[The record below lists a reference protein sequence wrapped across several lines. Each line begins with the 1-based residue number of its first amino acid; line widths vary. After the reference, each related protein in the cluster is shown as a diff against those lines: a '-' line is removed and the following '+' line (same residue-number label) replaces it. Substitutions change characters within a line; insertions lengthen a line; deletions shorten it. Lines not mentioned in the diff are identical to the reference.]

1 MVDELQNKI
10 DPASGL
16 PITAKNDVNIDPTSG
31 LPITNSGVRSGIM
44 GNVLGEAETGNTRL
58 LDNMSYKDYKSYGYY
73 DVKRLP
79 GVDWNEQRAQNQGTI
94 AKWGRGLAKAG
105 VTTLGSLAE
114 NTVGLIV
121 GTGSVLTG
129 GSFYDNPFGRAI
141 DATNEWMSEALPN
154 YYTKDEIDN
163 TRILSA
169 NFWADKV
176 ANGVGYMLGSIATDV
191 ALAFFT
197 GGQSIGF
204 SVAKNAARIGKILS
218 VAEKARALSNVYKL
232 SKAAKGSKKI
242 GDVLSGATKL
252 KNAGAI
258 KARWNAYGRAE
269 TGLISAIGESN
280 VEARQ
285 AKNETRQSLID
296 QYTLQNGVSEDEIPA
311 DILADF
317 EIESEK
323 AGNTVFAINLPVVA
337 STNMLT
343 IGKMLGPGY
352 RKSLTEVAKKQSKK
366 GIFNIGTKKGS
377 EEFVDL
383 GLSGGWAKRTAI
395 KASRKFGNTF
405 KSSLSEAAQEGSQF
419 AAGTFAQDYY
429 TNKYFGKAQGLDGL
443 IDSIGYGLQKTF
455 TSKEGQ
461 ESILLGAIIGGGSVG
476 GGNLIKK
483 VRKKDTEYSL
493 RTENTKKV
501 LASLNNNIVNAGAKA
516 KASEDSMMIV
526 ALMDKALEDS
536 KNTDLTQEERDNA
549 FKYFKDAQQQL
560 IENEAFNVIKFGRE
574 DLVMEQLEDAKQLED
589 EEFKKAF
596 GYEAGAPLPEGGKAA
611 IVDKLKTKIKKKKA
625 LLEKLNDIAPG
636 MEKTTGAAAFFM
648 TKEQREKEDELVEA
662 SNFYRKVLY
671 HRASA
676 VENSNERIDKM
687 AAQMAKLAQDSGITL
702 DLSALEEYE
711 FDQVEADFEDSSEVK
726 MKNSYSVKGKLREE
740 LQKVYAELQLKGKNA
755 LDSQEFGKLAA
766 DYLHIV
772 ADRQAALNS
781 YNALTET
788 DGLKKSEFLR
798 KKQEAL
804 EEFAKRKSRE
814 AEAEEAIANA
824 ETPADIDNS
833 NPQTKDQK
841 ARAKAKRKKIVKN
854 IEERADKYNLK
865 TLDELQSINQDELVN
880 LPDGELEVAAVE
892 LAIKR
897 AKHYAKA
904 GKFATGALEEQVG
917 EEDKTSENKFTS
929 NDLLEAEKKEEV
941 EKAFLAENVGGVQI
955 ISETGREFV
964 INGKVFYNYAANP
977 LDAINRDEAGNITS
991 ITLLDENLTPS
1002 TFRNEATV
1010 DALAY
1015 TILGAQYRLPSEPT
1029 IADTIEEETALKI
1042 EAVTE
1047 SVEELKRKSD
1057 LDQNRPENA
1066 PAEAIRAQIFEL
1078 HTDLKE
1084 IIEALESWSSIM
1096 REAGIGRENRKNDS
1110 EIQQL
1115 LYNKEVVEE
1124 MISERQEELQRLNKE
1139 QITKEDIE
1147 NRRDKLQTDIN
1158 KLTAEINE
1166 FRDLEER
1173 FEGEG
1178 MAKTIKK
1185 ARQLKELKRT
1195 KLSNEL
1201 NPEQNEKVNDA
1212 RDAAKT
1218 ARETTGATEGQTN
1231 EGENSNPATGSQG
1244 EGGTVIDTVDLL
1256 EPSGKREE
1264 ETRKDIENAN
1274 ANSNGDNRDQGA
1286 GQGKGTKAGDLSI
1299 STTTDTTTE
1308 AITVDEV
1315 IAMAVPRTFFADRIA
1330 RIKEVISGKRRAI
1343 FSGQPGNYVAS
1354 PTQDDFN
1361 EKDSNGRYISDG
1373 GSDVYL
1379 TKKENSEIALIKMQ
1393 RKIGKIN
1400 GIESEAAIQKVLQG
1414 AFERALGTYEVVE
1427 DAPTLEVKE
1436 RVEAFKSKTDTTTT
1450 EKPPT
1455 QKVDLGA
1462 DLDVKLIPTNYD
1474 NTGTYTYVDK
1484 DGRPINNKVSVQTVD
1499 GVPVIIED
1507 GVLYTD
1513 DTLEGK
1519 EITFEVLETDWAKD
1533 NETTWKNIPIYVLI
1547 DGVRVGLLASYSE
1560 ETSNGKD
1567 RESIVKEFNEG
1578 RTPTALITSKS
1589 GGQFFNAV
1597 NNAGGRVFTNP
1608 TTEFTD
1614 VTVAVV
1620 TSEGGQLKY
1629 TVGQSD
1635 TLSPEVQQQMQA
1647 DLDESARK
1655 GGGRSF
1661 TEGQVAM
1668 VVKHPS
1674 NGKYVIF
1681 PMSTQYLDAAAQQRA
1696 LQLMQEG
1703 ETNKLLDLVG
1713 LSADPFGSEGN
1724 TKFLHYAEAA
1734 GFYVFYS
1741 KTAGQLVSINKAQ
1754 LTKAVNG
1761 EKFMFGFVQ
1770 APDKYDGSESDQFTA
1785 DGTRKGDHAAIAPSI
1800 VTDLKDLL
1808 KEKKYQVSKETINN
1822 SEAQIINPL
1831 TGDSQGYRE
1840 YIFGN
1845 DFVQTDARNTNGTP
1859 FHGVQIKFGKII
1871 GKDDSGKET
1880 KPDAPVV
1887 KPDDNN
1893 IEVITEKGVGKRRP
1907 GRKRSKDG
1915 ATSKQTSEVEIQD
1928 KEFNPDIPEGNSY
1941 PINVDGKY
1949 AGVITVD
1956 NDGAI
1961 MSSIGM
1967 AGIELEPEFR
1977 KKGLGKKSYIALND
1991 KLNVA
1996 LKSENKNSLNEDS
2009 EGVWKSLVKSNLA
2022 EDKGNYY
2029 EFKPAK
2035 QTTEVEVSN
2044 SSSIEKSVSSW
2055 LQTPEGSLD
2064 NQTAEESASKFAREY
2079 NKRNPVTENDNRTAA
2094 QIVADNKNLSKKE
2107 RLNNASQVGKDLF
2120 GTISQA
2126 TSVRDTV
2133 LSEIKKQNL
2142 ALSQPAQPSSKVDP
2156 VTGQGE
2162 QTLED
2167 LLGAAKGITEQS
2179 PSELKAMVD
2188 ALKKNGKEFKNK
2200 C

>member
-1 MVDELQNKI
+1 MTDELQNKI
-10 DPASGL
+10 DPVSGL

-79 GVDWNEQRAQNQGTI
+79 GVDWNEERAQNQGI
-94 AKWGRGLAKAG
+94 MAKWARGLTKAG

-121 GTGSVLTG
+121 GAGSVLTG
-129 GSFYDNPFGRAI
+129 GSFYDNPFGRGV

-154 YYTKDEIDN
+154 YYTKEERDS
-163 TRILSA
+163 SA
-169 NFWADKV
+169 LGGMLTTNFWADKV
-176 ANGVGYMLGSIATDV
+176 ANGVGYMLGSVATDV
-191 ALAFFT
+191 ALAALT
-197 GGQSIGF
+197 RGQSIGF
-204 SVAKNAARIGKILS
+204 SITKNAARLGKILS
-218 VAEKARALSNVYKL
+218 AAEKTKAVSNVYRL
-232 SKAAKGSKKI
+232 SKAAKDGKKL

-252 KNAGAI
+252 KNARA
-258 KARWNAYGRAE
+258 ARTAYARAE
-269 TGLISAIGESN
+269 TGIISALGESN

-383 GLSGGWAKRTAI
+383 GLSGGWAKRTAV
-395 KASRKFGNTF
+395 KAARKFGNVF
-405 KSSLSEAAQEGSQF
+405 KSSLSEAAQESTQF
-419 AAGTFAQDYY
+419 FANKFAQDYY
-429 TNKYFGKAQGLDGL
+429 TNKYFGKAQGVDGL
-443 IDSIGYGLQKTF
+443 IDSVKHGLEETF
-455 TSKEGQ
+455 TTKEGL
-461 ESILLGAIIGGGSVG
+461 ESGLLGAIIGGGSVG
-476 GGNLIKK
+476 GGNLL
-483 VRKKDTEYSL
+483 RKARGKETEYSM
-493 RTENTKKV
+493 RTANTKKV

-1308 AITVDEV
+1308 VEELSKRQQLSKAVFGDTYSAEELMNDAEARRKRGEGTYSEKTEPFTLEEAEAELEAIVKAVETLVNMNGIKPGSVTVE
-1315 IAMAVPRTFFADRIA
+1315 
-1330 RIKEVISGKRRAI
+1330 RAI
-1343 FSGQPGNYVAS
+1343 DSIFDNFVRKKAGVFAVTVTGNAQGLKNYIKGRIEGTVAKAGV
-1354 PTQDDFN
+1354 TQTAQQTN
-1361 EKDSNGRYISDG
+1361 
-1373 GSDVYL
+1373 
-1379 TKKENSEIALIKMQ
+1379 
-1393 RKIGKIN
+1393 
-1400 GIESEAAIQKVLQG
+1400 
-1414 AFERALGTYEVVE
+1414 
-1427 DAPTLEVKE
+1427 
-1436 RVEAFKSKTDTTTT
+1436 T

-1681 PMSTQYLDAAAQQRA
+1681 PMSTQYLDTAAQQRA

-1893 IEVITEKGVGKRRP
+1893 IEVITENGVGKRRP

-1915 ATSKQTSEVEIQD
+1915 ATSKQTSDPAPNSKLRTKLKDVWNNITKKHRNNGEALSDMEWNPG
-1928 KEFNPDIPEGNSY
+1928 FNAAREAGGDQLMAHGM
-1941 PINVDGKY
+1941 GKSSL
-1949 AGVITVD
+1949 ASGLADLLNLFD
-1956 NDGAI
+1956 N
-1961 MSSIGM
+1961 
-1967 AGIELEPEFR
+1967 GIDPNR
-1977 KKGLGKKSYIALND
+1977 GR
-1991 KLNVA
+1991 
-1996 LKSENKNSLNEDS
+1996 
-2009 EGVWKSLVKSNLA
+2009 
-2022 EDKGNYY
+2022 
-2029 EFKPAK
+2029 
-2035 QTTEVEVSN
+2035 
-2044 SSSIEKSVSSW
+2044 
-2055 LQTPEGSLD
+2055 GSLD
-2064 NQTAEESASKFAREY
+2064 VINFVSQPGTSAGATAGGAYKGGPFMLI
-2079 NKRNPVTENDNRTAA
+2079 AA
-2094 QIVADNKNLSKKE
+2094 PGHVGGITNMN
-2107 RLNNASQVGKDLF
+2107 QVGGILVNKSMLE
-2120 GTISQA
+2120 
-2126 TSVRDTV
+2126 TSPGSGQYSTELLDALRENFPNVIVEDYSNAGKLTKE
-2133 LSEIKKQNL
+2133 L
-2142 ALSQPAQPSSKVDP
+2142 LSQPTQQTSSKVDP
-2156 VTGQGE
+2156 VTGQEE

-2167 LLGAAKGITEQS
+2167 LLGSAKGITEQS
-2179 PSELKAMVD
+2179 PSELKAMVN

>member
-16 PITAKNDVNIDPTSG
+16 PITAKNNVNIDPTSG
-31 LPITNSGVRSGIM
+31 LPITNSGVRSGVM
-44 GNVLGEAETGNTRL
+44 GNVLGEAETGNTPL
-58 LDNMSYKDYKSYGYY
+58 LDNMSYKDYKSYEYY
-73 DVKRLP
+73 GVKRLP

-94 AKWGRGLAKAG
+94 AKWARGLTKAG

-176 ANGVGYMLGSIATDV
+176 ANGVGYMLGSVATDV
-191 ALAFFT
+191 ALAFAT
-197 GGQSIGF
+197 GSTSIAF
-204 SVAKNAARIGKILS
+204 SAAKNAARLGKILS
-218 VAEKARALSNVYKL
+218 VGEKAKALSNVYKL
-232 SKAAKGSKKI
+232 SKAAKGGKKVEDI
-242 GDVLSGATKL
+242 LSGATKL

-258 KARWNAYGRAE
+258 KSRWNAYGRAE

-296 QYTLQNGVSEDEIPA
+296 QYTLQNGISEDEIPA

-317 EIESEK
+317 ENESEK
-323 AGNTVFAINLPVVA
+323 AGNTVFAINLPVVGI
-337 STNMLT
+337 TNMVT

-352 RKSLTEVAKKQSKK
+352 KRSIAEIGKKQSKK
-366 GIFNIGTKKGS
+366 GIFNIGKKEGS

-383 GLSGGWAKRTAI
+383 GLSGGWAKRTAV
-395 KASRKFGNTF
+395 KASRKFGDVF

-476 GGNLIKK
+476 GGNLIRK

-493 RTENTKKV
+493 RTENTEKV
-501 LASLNNNIVNAGAKA
+501 LASLNNNIVNAGEKA
-516 KASEDSMMIV
+516 KASEESMRIV

-536 KNTDLTQEERDNA
+536 KNADLTQEERDGA
-549 FKYFKDAQQQL
+549 FKLFKDGQQQL
-560 IENEAFNVIKFGRE
+560 IENEAFNIIKFGRE

-596 GYEAGAPLPEGGKAA
+596 GYEAGAPLPEGGKSA

-625 LLEKLNDIAPG
+625 LLEKLNDIAPA
-636 MEKTTGAAAFFM
+636 MERTTGLPAVLM
-648 TKEQREKEDELVEA
+648 SKEQREQENNLIEA
-662 SNFYRKVLY
+662 SNFYRKTLY
-671 HRASA
+671 NRASA

-687 AAQMAKLAQDSGITL
+687 AAKMAKIAQDSGITL
-702 DLSALEEYE
+702 DLSSLEEYE
-711 FDQVEADFEDSSEVK
+711 FDQVEADYEDGSEVK
-726 MKNSYSVKGKLREE
+726 MKNSYAVKGKLREE
-740 LQKVYAELQLKGKNA
+740 LEKVYTELQLKGKNV

-772 ADRQAALNS
+772 ADRQATINS

-788 DGLKKSEFLR
+788 DGLERSEFLR

-804 EEFAKRKSRE
+804 EEFAKSKSRE

-824 ETPADIDNS
+824 ETPSDIDNS
-833 NPQTKDQK
+833 SPQTKDQE
-841 ARAKAKRKKIVKN
+841 ARAKAKKKKIVAD
-854 IEERADKYNLK
+854 IDRRADKYNTK

-880 LPDGELEVAAVE
+880 LPNGELEVAAVE

-897 AKHYAKA
+897 AKNYPKD
-904 GKFATGALEEQVG
+904 GKFAVGALEEQVG

-929 NDLLEAEKKEEV
+929 NDLLEAEKKEEI

-991 ITLLDENLTPS
+991 ITLLDENLIPR

-1029 IADTIEEETALKI
+1029 IADTIEEETTLKI

-1078 HTDLKE
+1078 HRDLQE
-1084 IIEALESWSSIM
+1084 IIQALEDWSSIM

-1115 LYNKEVVEE
+1115 LYNKEVVEG
-1124 MISERQEELQRLNKE
+1124 MISERKEELEKLNQE

-1147 NRRDKLQTDIN
+1147 NRRDKLQTEIN
-1158 KLTAEINE
+1158 KLTAEIKE
-1166 FRDLEER
+1166 FKDLEER

-1185 ARQLKELKRT
+1185 ARQLKELTRT
-1195 KLSNEL
+1195 KLSEEL
-1201 NPEQNEKVNDA
+1201 NREQNEEVNDA

-1218 ARETTGATEGQTN
+1218 ARETTGATKRQTD
-1231 EGENSNPATGSQG
+1231 EGEGSNFAPGSQG

-1256 EPSGKREE
+1256 ENSGKREE
-1264 ETRKDIENAN
+1264 EARKDIENAN

-1299 STTTDTTTE
+1299 STTTDTTT
-1308 AITVDEV
+1308 
-1315 IAMAVPRTFFADRIA
+1315 
-1330 RIKEVISGKRRAI
+1330 
-1343 FSGQPGNYVAS
+1343 
-1354 PTQDDFN
+1354 
-1361 EKDSNGRYISDG
+1361 
-1373 GSDVYL
+1373 
-1379 TKKENSEIALIKMQ
+1379 
-1393 RKIGKIN
+1393 
-1400 GIESEAAIQKVLQG
+1400 
-1414 AFERALGTYEVVE
+1414 
-1427 DAPTLEVKE
+1427 
-1436 RVEAFKSKTDTTTT
+1436 DTTTEVEELSKRQQLSKVVFGNTYSAEQLMNDAEIRRKRGEGTYSERTEPFTLEEAEAELEAIVKAVETLVNMNGIKPGSVTVKRAIDSIFDNFIRKKAGVFAVTMPQSAQGLKNYIKGRIEGTVAKAGVTQTAQQTNT

-1455 QKVDLGA
+1455 QKVNLGA
-1462 DLDVKLIPTNYD
+1462 DLDVKLIPTNYEND
-1474 NTGTYTYVDK
+1474 STNKSTYVDA
-1484 DGRPINNKVSVQTVD
+1484 DGRPINNEASVQTVD
-1499 GVPVIIED
+1499 DVPVIIED

-1519 EITFEVLETDWAKD
+1519 EITFEVLETDWAKN

-1547 DGVRVGLLASYSE
+1547 DGVRVGLLASYNE
-1560 ETSNGKD
+1560 EDRKGED

-1589 GGQFFNAV
+1589 GGQYFNAV
-1597 NNAGGRVFTNP
+1597 DPETGENVFTNP

-1635 TLSPEVQQQMQA
+1635 TLSPEVQQQMQT

-1655 GGGRSF
+1655 AGRSF

-1668 VVKHPS
+1668 VVKHPT

-1681 PMSTQYLDAAAQQRA
+1681 PMSTKNLDAAAQQRA

-1703 ETNKLLDLVG
+1703 DTNKLLDLVG

-1724 TKFLHYAEAA
+1724 TKFLHYAEAG

-1741 KTAGQLVSINKAQ
+1741 KTAGQLVSINAAE

-1761 EKFMFGFVQ
+1761 DKFMFGFVQ
-1770 APDKYDGSESDQFTA
+1770 APDKYDGSESDQFTV
-1785 DGTRKGDHAAIAPSI
+1785 DGTKKGDHAAIAPSI

-1822 SEAQIINPL
+1822 SEAQITNPL
-1831 TGDSQGYRE
+1831 TGGQSQGYRE

-1893 IEVITEKGVGKRRP
+1893 IEVITENGVGERKRR
-1907 GRKRSKDG
+1907 RIRSKDS
-1915 ATSKQTSEVEIQD
+1915 AASKQTSEV
-1928 KEFNPDIPEGNSY
+1928 
-1941 PINVDGKY
+1941 
-1949 AGVITVD
+1949 
-1956 NDGAI
+1956 
-1961 MSSIGM
+1961 
-1967 AGIELEPEFR
+1967 
-1977 KKGLGKKSYIALND
+1977 
-1991 KLNVA
+1991 
-1996 LKSENKNSLNEDS
+1996 DS
-2009 EGVWKSLVKSNLA
+2009 E
-2022 EDKGNYY
+2022 
-2029 EFKPAK
+2029 
-2035 QTTEVEVSN
+2035 
-2044 SSSIEKSVSSW
+2044 
-2055 LQTPEGSLD
+2055 
-2064 NQTAEESASKFAREY
+2064 
-2079 NKRNPVTENDNRTAA
+2079 
-2094 QIVADNKNLSKKE
+2094 
-2107 RLNNASQVGKDLF
+2107 
-2120 GTISQA
+2120 
-2126 TSVRDTV
+2126 
-2133 LSEIKKQNL
+2133 
-2142 ALSQPAQPSSKVDP
+2142 
-2156 VTGQGE
+2156 TGQKK

-2167 LLGAAKGITEQS
+2167 LLGSAKGITEQS

-2188 ALKKNGKEFKNK
+2188 ALKKNGKEFKDK

>member
-1 MVDELQNKI
+1 MTDELQNKI
-10 DPASGL
+10 DPVSGL

-79 GVDWNEQRAQNQGTI
+79 GVDWNEERAQNQGI
-94 AKWGRGLAKAG
+94 ISKYARGLTKAG
-105 VTTLGSLAE
+105 VTFAGAVLEFPGLILSGIPNVIAGGSL
-114 NTVGLIV
+114 
-121 GTGSVLTG
+121 
-129 GSFYDNPFGRAI
+129 YDNPFGRAI

-154 YYTKDEIDN
+154 YYTKDEREN
-163 TRILSA
+163 TRIASA
-169 NFWADKV
+169 NFWGDKV

-191 ALAFFT
+191 ALAAAT
-197 GGQSIGF
+197 YGGSIGF
-204 SVAKNAARIGKILS
+204 SIAKNAARLGKILS
-218 VAEKARALSNVYKL
+218 AGEKAQALSNVYRL
-232 SKAAKGSKKI
+232 SKAVRGSKKI
-242 GDVLSGATKL
+242 GDVLSGTTKL
-252 KNAGAI
+252 KNARVA

-296 QYTLQNGVSEDEIPA
+296 QYTLENGVSEDEIPA
-311 DILADF
+311 DILAEF

-323 AGNTVFAINLPVVA
+323 AGNTVFAINLPTVGI
-337 STNMLT
+337 TNMVT

-352 RKSLTEVAKKQSKK
+352 KRSLANISTKQGKK
-366 GIFNIGTKKGS
+366 GIFNIGKKKGS

-383 GLSGGWAKRTAI
+383 GLSGGWAKRTAV
-395 KASRKFGNTF
+395 KASRKFGDKF
-405 KSSLSEAAQEGSQF
+405 KSALSEAGQEFTQF
-419 AAGTFAQDYY
+419 GANKFAQDYY
-429 TNKYFGKAQGLDGL
+429 TNKYFGKSQGLDGL
-443 IDSIGYGLQKTF
+443 IDSVNYGLEETF
-455 TSKEGQ
+455 TTKEGL
-461 ESILLGAIIGGGSVG
+461 ESGLLGAIIGGGSVG
-476 GGNLIKK
+476 VRGAYSK
-483 VRKKDTEYSL
+483 VKGTDTEYSL

-501 LASLNNNIVNAGAKA
+501 LASLNNNVINAGAKA
-516 KASEDSMMIV
+516 KASEESMMIV

-536 KNTDLTQEERDNA
+536 KNTDLTQEERDSA
-549 FKYFKDAQQQL
+549 FKIFKDAQQRL
-560 IENEAFNVIKFGRE
+560 IENEAFSIIKFGRE

-596 GYEAGAPLPEGGKAA
+596 GYEAEAPLPEGGKSA
-611 IVDKLKTKIKKKKA
+611 IVDKLKNKIKKKKA
-625 LLEKLNDIAPG
+625 LLEKLNDIAPA

-648 TKEQREKEDELVEA
+648 SKEAREQESELVETN
-662 SNFYRKVLY
+662 NFYRKALY
-671 HRASA
+671 NRASS
-676 VENSNERIDKM
+676 VENSNERIDNI
-687 AAQMAKLAQDSGITL
+687 AAQMAKIAQDSGITL
-702 DLSALEEYE
+702 NLSALEEYE
-711 FDQVEADFEDSSEVK
+711 FDQVEADYEDSSEVK
-726 MKNSYSVKGKLREE
+726 MKDSNAVKGKLREE
-740 LQKVYAELQLKGKNA
+740 LQKVYAELQLKGKNV

-772 ADRQAALNS
+772 ADRQAAINS

-788 DGLKKSEFLR
+788 DGLKKSEYLR
-798 KKQEAL
+798 KKQEAV

-814 AEAEEAIANA
+814 AEAEEAIENA

-833 NPQTKDQK
+833 NPQTKDQEAK
-841 ARAKAKRKKIVKN
+841 AKAKRKKIVAD
-854 IEERADKYNLK
+854 IDRRADKYNLK

-904 GKFATGALEEQVG
+904 GKFATSALEEQVG
-917 EEDKTSENKFTS
+917 EEGKTSENKFTS
-929 NDLLEAEKKEEV
+929 NDLLEAEKKEEI

-991 ITLLDENLTPS
+991 ITLLDENLTPR

-1015 TILGAQYRLPSEPT
+1015 TILGAQYRLPGKPT

-1057 LDQNRPENA
+1057 LEQNRPENA

-1084 IIEALESWSSIM
+1084 IIEALEDWSSIM

-1115 LYNKEVVEE
+1115 LYNKEVVEG

-1147 NRRDKLQTDIN
+1147 NRRDKLQTEIN
-1158 KLTAEINE
+1158 KLNAEIKE
-1166 FRDLEER
+1166 LKELEEKN
-1173 FEGEG
+1173 EGEEWV
-1178 MAKTIKK
+1178 ARVKK

-1195 KLSNEL
+1195 KLSEEL
-1201 NPEQNEKVNDA
+1201 NREQNEEVNNA
-1212 RDAAKT
+1212 RDAAEA
-1218 ARETTGATEGQTN
+1218 ARKTTGATEGQTN
-1231 EGENSNPATGSQG
+1231 EGEGSNPAPGSQG
-1244 EGGTVIDTVDLL
+1244 KGGTVIDTVNLQED
-1256 EPSGKREE
+1256 SGKREE
-1264 ETRKDIENAN
+1264 EVRKDIENAN
-1274 ANSNGDNRDQGA
+1274 ANSNGNNRDQGA
-1286 GQGKGTKAGDLSI
+1286 GQGKGTKASDVSI
-1299 STTTDTTTE
+1299 STTTDIKKVTYKGIEYSVDFNQGSITNLKTGKVLKGGITSPTGNAIVNLALADTTTD
-1308 AITVDEV
+1308 IEV
-1315 IAMAVPRTFFADRIA
+1315 NI
-1330 RIKEVISGKRRAI
+1330 EG
-1343 FSGQPGNYVAS
+1343 VAYIVS
-1354 PTQDDFN
+1354 Y
-1361 EKDSNGRYISDG
+1361 EKDPGGYTAGFQVTKISTG
-1373 GSDVYL
+1373 
-1379 TKKENSEIALIKMQ
+1379 ENLKYDDPIFIK
-1393 RKIGKIN
+1393 
-1400 GIESEAAIQKVLQG
+1400 AV
-1414 AFERALGTYEVVE
+1414 RAYEV
-1427 DAPTLEVKE
+1427 KN
-1436 RVEAFKSKTDTTTT
+1436 TT

-1455 QKVDLGA
+1455 QKVNLGS
-1462 DLDVKLIPTNYD
+1462 DLDVKLIPTNYE
-1474 NTGTYTYVDK
+1474 NTGTYTYVDEET
-1484 DGRPINNKVSVQTVD
+1484 GRPVNNKVSVQTVD
-1499 GVPVIIED
+1499 GVAIIIED

-1547 DGVRVGLLASYSE
+1547 DGVRVGLLASYNE
-1560 ETSNGKD
+1560 EKRQGKD

-1597 NNAGGRVFTNP
+1597 NNAGENVFTNP

-1655 GGGRSF
+1655 SKKPF

-1681 PMSTQYLDAAAQQRA
+1681 PMSTQYLDTAAQQRA
-1696 LQLMQEG
+1696 LQLMQKEG

-1734 GFYVFYS
+1734 NFYVFYS
-1741 KTAGQLVSINKAQ
+1741 KTARQLVSINAAE

-1761 EKFMFGFVQ
+1761 DKFMFGFVQ
-1770 APDKYDGSESDQFTA
+1770 APNKYDGSESDQFTV

-1887 KPDDNN
+1887 KPDENN
-1893 IEVITEKGVGKRRP
+1893 NEDVITENGVGKRKR
-1907 GRKRSKDG
+1907 RRLRSKDG
-1915 ATSKQTSEVEIQD
+1915 ATSKQTSEVEGNVVSAGFENQGTDFMLEIQGNN
-1928 KEFNPDIPEGNSY
+1928 KPFLLVWNRNNANPS
-1941 PINVDGKY
+1941 
-1949 AGVITVD
+1949 
-1956 NDGAI
+1956 
-1961 MSSIGM
+1961 
-1967 AGIELEPEFR
+1967 LW
-1977 KKGLGKKSYIALND
+1977 GKKQKDGSYTTTDEFPSKQDVQKLVDKYVPKNLLN
-1991 KLNVA
+1991 L
-1996 LKSENKNSLNEDS
+1996 LNEWTAASKLPVGEVLDAQ
-2009 EGVWKSLVKSNLA
+2009 EKIEKRIEA
-2022 EDKGNYY
+2022 EIN
-2029 EFKPAK
+2029 KPTK
-2035 QTTEVEVSN
+2035 QT
-2044 SSSIEKSVSSW
+2044 
-2055 LQTPEGSLD
+2055 
-2064 NQTAEESASKFAREY
+2064 
-2079 NKRNPVTENDNRTAA
+2079 
-2094 QIVADNKNLSKKE
+2094 
-2107 RLNNASQVGKDLF
+2107 
-2120 GTISQA
+2120 
-2126 TSVRDTV
+2126 
-2133 LSEIKKQNL
+2133 
-2142 ALSQPAQPSSKVDP
+2142 SSKVDP
-2156 VTGQGE
+2156 VTGQKIV
-2162 QTLED
+2162 D
-2167 LLGAAKGITEQS
+2167 LKDLVGKS
-2179 PSELKAMVD
+2179 PSSSIFKGPKPSKAQMAEL
-2188 ALKKNGKEFKNK
+2188 LKEMNKSGKEFKDK